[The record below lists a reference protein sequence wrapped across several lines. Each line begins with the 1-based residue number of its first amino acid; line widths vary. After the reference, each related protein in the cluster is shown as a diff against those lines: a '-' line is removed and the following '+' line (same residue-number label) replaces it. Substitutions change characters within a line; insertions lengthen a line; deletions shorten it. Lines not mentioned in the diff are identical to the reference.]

1 MKKWYTFDLDV
12 FCLVNYWLAYPEDN
26 LELWEMVKEWRKYD
40 PKVIDHIIELA
51 KLYSVQKDVFSQLND
66 LVGGIKWNY
75 SSFTHKIDLAK
86 VSVESKLYWRLSGL
100 YIEIELDIKEEEHE

>member
-40 PKVIDHIIELA
+40 PQVIYHILELA
-51 KLYSVQKDVFSQLND
+51 KLYSIQKDVFNQLND
-66 LVGGIKWNY
+66 LVGDVKWDY
-75 SSFTHKIDLAK
+75 SSFTHKINLATGY
-86 VSVESKLYWRLSGL
+86 VESKLYWRLSGL